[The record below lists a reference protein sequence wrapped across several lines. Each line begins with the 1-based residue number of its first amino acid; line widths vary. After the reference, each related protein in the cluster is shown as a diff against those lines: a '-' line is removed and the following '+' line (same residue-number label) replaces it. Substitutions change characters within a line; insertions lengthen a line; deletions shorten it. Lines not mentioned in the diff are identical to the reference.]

1 MEFPMN
7 LTIRARLTLY
17 FTAIFGTIVAV
28 LAIGCYLFIRRDL
41 YSKLDSALQVQVEVT
56 ATSAS
61 HELTEHQQ
69 EASGDADI
77 QSVLNDQE
85 HTGRAH
91 TQILVMQGNRTVA
104 YKRSGFKTP
113 DIRTMP
119 LDKIKSA
126 DTYQGVR
133 FAKGQLEVPEFHT
146 TYQIYSAESLDETR
160 AQLWQV
166 EREMMLFV
174 PLGLALA
181 AWAGY
186 LTARRALA
194 PLKELTDRIGGITTT
209 GLSDRISV
217 KHQEDEIGRLASS
230 FNGLLDRLEQAFN
243 HQRRFMADASH
254 ELRTPIT
261 VALTATQATTSD
273 PMRTPADLNETL
285 HTVEEQMMRLRRIV
299 TDMLFLS
306 QADACS
312 LQTCPTDMYLD
323 DAVAEASRAAQTLAR
338 AKHQTLVVDSLPEAR
353 CMGDR
358 DLLRQAVLVLLDN
371 AVKFTPE
378 GGTIQIG
385 IRSRDNN
392 WVCYVIDSGIGIPPD
407 AERRIFDRFF
417 RAVQPAGSKVPGAG
431 LGLAIAQ
438 SIIEAHNGTLRLV
451 QSRPGHTE
459 FELTV
464 PAVSP
469 TDPEQPPQANVLAV
483 KM

>member
-1 MEFPMN
+1 MEFPMS

-41 YSKLDSALQVQVEVT
+41 YSKLDAALQVQVQVT

-61 HELTEHQQ
+61 HELVEHAQ

-77 QSVLNDQE
+77 QSVLNAQ
-85 HTGRAH
+85 TQSGLAH
-91 TQILVMQGNRTVA
+91 TQILVRQGSRNVA
-104 YKRSGFKTP
+104 YKRSGLRMP
-113 DIRTMP
+113 DIRTIP
-119 LDKIKSA
+119 LDNTKST

-133 FAKGQLEVPEFHT
+133 IARGEIAVPEFHT
-146 TYQIYSAESLDETR
+146 AYQIYSAESLDETR

-166 EREMMLFV
+166 KREMMLFV

-186 LTARRALA
+186 LIARRSLA
-194 PLKELTDRIGGITTT
+194 PLKELTDRIGGITTA
-209 GLSDRISV
+209 GLGERV
-217 KHQEDEIGRLASS
+217 PVQHREDEIGRLASS

-243 HQRRFMADASH
+243 LQRRFMADASH

-273 PMRTPADLNETL
+273 PLRTPEDSYEAL

-312 LQTCPTDMYLD
+312 LQVFPTDMYLD
-323 DAVAEASRAAQTLAR
+323 DAVAGASRAAQTLAR
-338 AKHQTLVVDSLPEAR
+338 VRNQILIVESLPEAR
-353 CMGDR
+353 CIGDQ

-385 IRSRDNN
+385 IRSRDDH
-392 WVCYVIDSGIGIPPD
+392 WVCYVIDSGVGIPPE

-417 RAVQPAGSKVPGAG
+417 RAVQPAGSKAPGAG

-438 SIIEAHNGTLRLV
+438 SIIEAHHGTLTLV
-451 QSRPGHTE
+451 GSRPGRTE
-459 FELTV
+459 FELSV
-464 PAVSP
+464 PAITSA
-469 TDPEQPPQANVLAV
+469 EGSRSAQANFLAV
-483 KM
+483 KI